1 MKMIGAKEVFV
12 SDYSWKGE
20 EPVERGLKSSKDY
33 IMEVISMTL
42 EEKLNSLKN
51 KEDEVDET
59 VSEKSFSRSIEEMF
73 NFEDWLTKKNKKS
86 KKKRK
91 KIKKEFK
98 NAKKKRKELKKLCE
112 TTQKEMSL
120 VKQDLNRLK
129 KSGYDNKLNELIACD
144 DPAERKRLAS
154 ELKRMEV

>member
-1 MKMIGAKEVFV
+1 MR
-12 SDYSWKGE
+12 KGE
-20 EPVERGLKSSKDY
+20 EPTEQGLKSSKDY
-33 IMEVISMTL
+33 IMEAMSMTM

-51 KEDEVDET
+51 KEDIKEDIVEET
-59 VSEKSFSRSIEEMF
+59 VSEKSFSHYIEELLDI
-73 NFEDWLTKKNKKS
+73 EGWLTKKNKKS

-91 KIKKEFK
+91 KIKEELKKELK
-98 NAKKKRKELKKLCE
+98 KEKKKRKELKKLCE
-112 TTQKEMSL
+112 TTKKEMSL
-120 VKQDLNRLK
+120 VKQDMSRLK